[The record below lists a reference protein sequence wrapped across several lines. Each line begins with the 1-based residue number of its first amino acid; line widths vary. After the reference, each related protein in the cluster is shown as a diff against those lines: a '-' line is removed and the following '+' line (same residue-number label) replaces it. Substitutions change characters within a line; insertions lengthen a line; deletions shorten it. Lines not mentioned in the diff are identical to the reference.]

1 MYVLGICYGLFVCA
15 ACIYAYLPVRIYLF
29 PCPAKAEIMCK
40 YRVDVLMLLI
50 DQNLTLFPMV
60 YLVFLYVVT
69 YMLKMEVEC
78 EHGFGE

>member
-1 MYVLGICYGLFVCA
+1 MYVCTRYMLRLVCMRGMHICIPTGS
-15 ACIYAYLPVRIYLF
+15 YLF
-29 PCPAKAEIMCK
+29 PCPAKTEIMCK